1 MSTTAA
7 MFTNPVFT
15 TTTNRVF
22 TVTGRR
28 STCEGRTE
36 GG

>member
-15 TTTNRVF
+15 TTNRAP
-22 TVTGRR
+22 VTGRR